1 MRLVIGILLLL
12 HGLVYAIMFALPLSS
27 KVKADM
33 APFNPSRSWILGEK
47 PALGLVFALLITA
60 LFAIVASGY
69 LAEAGWWPWLMIVAC
84 VASLVLLGLFASWY
98 FIAGYLISI
107 GLATWAILELSS
119 SGG

>member
-12 HGLVYAIMFALPLSS
+12 HGLVYSIMFALPLSS

-33 APFNPSRSWILGEK
+33 APFDPSRSWMLGERST
-47 PALGLVFALLITA
+47 LGFVFALLVTI

-69 LAEAGWWPWLMIVAC
+69 LAHSGWWPWLMIVAC

-98 FIAGYLISI
+98 FIVGYVISI
-107 GLATWAILELSS
+107 GLAVWAILELSS
-119 SGG
+119 SNG